1 MQFDRQVGRMRVVN
15 AGSVGMPFGR
25 SRAQWLLLGP
35 DVALQSTPYDLREA
49 AKRIRAANPQA
60 EDFARNSVLNP
71 PSERAM
77 LEGFSRAELK

>member
-1 MQFDRQVGRMRVVN
+1 VWECR
-15 AGSVGMPFGR
+15 FGR